1 MPPEWRPGSSITKY
15 QTAFSFCFIRCIVA
29 LCYLKWFPLTFPQ
42 WQRPRF
48 VSVLP
53 SFCHLIPSS
62 ASPLPLSHWFPISRG
77 YWHSIVLDVSSQV
90 RPGNKRFELSTC
102 MKYCMRPQSSFFFED
117 VEAVENWVNSCPLT
131 RLVGRNHRHDAFGS
145 RRPWGWKM
153 IQSSGCQLPTNQQPN
168 NHPAS
173 LLHIHYV
180 TISNVLSIIHFLMV
194 CRW

>member
-1 MPPEWRPGSSITKY
+1 MLLEMIPANVSPDLSLS
-15 QTAFSFCFIRCIVA
+15 C
-29 LCYLKWFPLTFPQ
+29 
-42 WQRPRF
+42 PRF
-48 VSVLP
+48 VTSYHHQLHH
-53 SFCHLIPSS
+53 CHYHIGSQLVVDI
-62 ASPLPLSHWFPISRG
+62 AI
-77 YWHSIVLDVSSQV
+77 LDVSSQD

-145 RRPWGWKM
+145 PRPWGWKM

-168 NHPAS
+168 NHPPS

-180 TISNVLSIIHFLMV
+180 TISRVLSIIHFLMV